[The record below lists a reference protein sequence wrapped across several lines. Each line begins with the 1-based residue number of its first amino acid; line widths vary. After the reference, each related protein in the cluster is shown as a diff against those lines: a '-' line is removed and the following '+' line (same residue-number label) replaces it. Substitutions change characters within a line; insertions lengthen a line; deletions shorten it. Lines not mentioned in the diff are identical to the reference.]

1 MCQKVVDS
9 DYLFDNFLL
18 IRGFR
23 STPARKI
30 IRRSPP
36 SCEIVPI
43 DRTGGCRSVTGA
55 GDYVAE
61 GDPDATVEFCEL
73 HLPDRMIVGRAGV

>member
-9 DYLFDNFLL
+9 DFLFDNFLL
-18 IRGFR
+18 LHGFR
-23 STPARKI
+23 STPARKV
-30 IRRSPP
+30 IRSSPP

-43 DRTGGCRSVTGA
+43 DRTGGRRSVPGA

-61 GDPDATVEFCEL
+61 EDPGATVEFFEL

>member
-1 MCQKVVDS
+1 VDS
-9 DYLFDNFLL
+9 DYLFGNFLL
-18 IRGFR
+18 LHGFR

-43 DRTGGCRSVTGA
+43 YRTGGCLSVVTGA

-73 HLPDRMIVGRAGV
+73 HLPDRMIVGRLV